1 MSKQPFTWEAYQQAL
16 AFNPAVTARLL
27 EVFTVDHLS
36 HAELD
41 VLTVHI
47 ERTALVAIDAAN
59 SLADTGRALREKMEH
74 WETLQ

>member
-1 MSKQPFTWEAYQQAL
+1 MNKTPFSWKAYEEAL

-41 VLTVHI
+41 VLAVHI
-47 ERTALVAIDAAN
+47 ERMTLVAIEAAN
-59 SLADTGRALREKMEH
+59 SMAGTGRALRQKMEQ
-74 WETLQ
+74 WGTLQ